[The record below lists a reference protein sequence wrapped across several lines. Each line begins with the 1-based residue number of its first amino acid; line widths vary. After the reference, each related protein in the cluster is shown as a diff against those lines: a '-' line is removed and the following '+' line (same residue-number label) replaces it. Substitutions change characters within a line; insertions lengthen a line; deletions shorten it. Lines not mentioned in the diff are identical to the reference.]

1 MNIDSDTNQQKMQYQ
16 KAFLV
21 SEDTHQQVKMFCK
34 KRNMKINMWVDSVLK
49 DIVDGKLK
57 INTSI
62 HDTI

>member
-1 MNIDSDTNQQKMQYQ
+1 
-16 KAFLV
+16 
-21 SEDTHQQVKMFCK
+21 
-34 KRNMKINMWVDSVLK
+34 MWVDSVLK